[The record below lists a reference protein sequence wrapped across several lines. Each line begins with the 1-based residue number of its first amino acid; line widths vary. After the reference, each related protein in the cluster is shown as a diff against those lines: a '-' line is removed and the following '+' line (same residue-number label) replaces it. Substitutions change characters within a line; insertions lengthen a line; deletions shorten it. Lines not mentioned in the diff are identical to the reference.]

1 VIVKGRAAGAAA
13 LGLLALAWSG
23 TARASGV
30 DGAGREVVLPLAFTG
45 SPRESIVTLTNPNPH
60 PLSVTARYFGA
71 EGTPN
76 AVSVAGSKECTPQA
90 VPLRGSVTLLL
101 RELCPKAFSPDAE
114 NFGFVVLHSDA
125 DGLASL
131 FVTSTIE
138 FAGIS
143 TAIVAEP
150 LGDHDPGFA
159 GQDTLGLEVG
169 GLRRRKN
176 QDERPVCFLSTLGE
190 PKKVMLSL
198 LDQTGASL
206 ATTVT
211 VAVAADQMERVDL
224 EALFG
229 LAPKDEDDLRV
240 TFASVET
247 GLLVAGCGGE
257 HKVTRVV
264 AYQPA
269 QTPEPADRSRLHAVM
284 VQATMHPGPYG
295 IGYPWWHVALGHPAS
310 RKVTLSTYLRP
321 DDEVRCWLEPWDEQI
336 PAGYDT
342 TPWLELRVRDPK
354 FNVIAGGSQIK
365 DTGAFHTPPR
375 GRLPSAAGDRYL
387 IEISFDEDAGSW
399 PHWPSTVP
407 HPGGWQIQCRSAAG
421 MSEPIP
427 VPVQYLDDF

>member
-1 VIVKGRAAGAAA
+1 MVVKGRAAGAVA

-30 DGAGREVVLPLAFTG
+30 DGAGRGLVLPLAFTG

-60 PLSVTARYFGA
+60 PLTVKGQYFGA
-71 EGTPN
+71 EGTLN
-76 AVSVAGSKECTPQA
+76 AVSVAGSKECPPQT

-114 NFGFVVLHSDA
+114 NFGFVVLQSDA

-150 LGDHDPGFA
+150 LGDHDPAFA

-169 GLRRRKN
+169 GLRRRKSL
-176 QDERPVCFLSTLGE
+176 DERPVCFLSTLGE
-190 PKKVMLSL
+190 PKKVMVSL
-198 LDQTGASL
+198 LGQTGASL
-206 ATTVT
+206 ATPVT
-211 VAVAADQMERVDL
+211 VAVDADQMERVDL
-224 EALFG
+224 EALFV

-240 TFASVET
+240 TFTSAES

-284 VQATMHPGPYG
+284 VQAGLQAGPYG
-295 IGYPWWHVALGHPAS
+295 IGFPWQHTSVGGPAD

-321 DDEVRCWLEPWDEQI
+321 DDEVRCWLEPWVQQN
-336 PAGYDT
+336 PPYDT
-342 TPWLELRVRDPK
+342 TPWIELRVLDPK
-354 FNVIAGGSQIK
+354 FNVIAGGNSSK
-365 DTGAFHTPPR
+365 DTGTFRTPPR
-375 GRLPSAAGDRYL
+375 GSLPSAAGDRYL
-387 IEISFDEDAGSW
+387 IEISFDEDAPSW
-399 PHWPSTVP
+399 PHWPNHVP
-407 HPGGWQIQCRSAAG
+407 HSGGWQIQCRSAAG

-427 VPVQYLDDF
+427 VPVEYLDDF